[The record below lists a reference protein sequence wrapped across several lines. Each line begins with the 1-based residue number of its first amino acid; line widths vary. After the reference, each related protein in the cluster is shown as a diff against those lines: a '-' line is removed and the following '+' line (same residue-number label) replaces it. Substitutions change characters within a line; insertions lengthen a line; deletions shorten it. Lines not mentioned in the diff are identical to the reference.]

1 MKQEHQNLAMLIR
14 LAIDGELTTEQR
26 RELRTI
32 LRAQP
37 AAQDAVDFESKLQ
50 SAVEHAMLDYGEV
63 PEGLALRIQQILS
76 GESIADAT
84 NATVSLSDIES
95 PARKDVIGTINAESS
110 TGHAS
115 KRLIPSGLAAG
126 ILVLVTASI
135 VIGIVGNRNKQT
147 PPTLPGVVKV
157 AETIIENQRNT
168 DRNLEALKDWRK
180 VDTDS
185 IDRTLRSILGV
196 DRVYIPDLTTVG
208 CGLNEFRI
216 DTSWT
221 AGGSPVQLRYRCIQ
235 PDESVVPPSIR
246 IVPTKELDSIFAK
259 ELNAYTGYRIAT
271 DAYSIS
277 DIEHQGS
284 CYAWIKGDLAYFLW
298 VQKDHDGLNYALI
311 AGMPDGEIITLP

>member
-1 MKQEHQNLAMLIR
+1 MLIR

-37 AAQDAVDFESKLQ
+37 AAQDAVDFESKLR
-50 SAVEHAMLDYGEV
+50 SAVELAMLEYGEI
-63 PEGLALRIQQILS
+63 PDGLGLRIQQILS
-76 GESIADAT
+76 SESIPNAT
-84 NATVSLSDIES
+84 NETVSLSDIES
-95 PARKDVIGTINAESS
+95 PPQNDVIGTINADSPPER
-110 TGHAS
+110 HS

-135 VIGIVGNRNKQT
+135 LIGIVGNRNKQT
-147 PPTLPGVVKV
+147 SPTLPGVVKV
-157 AETIIENQRNT
+157 AATIIEDQRNT

-180 VDTDS
+180 VDTVS

-208 CGLNEFRI
+208 CRLDEFRI

-221 AGGSPVQLRYRCIQ
+221 AGGSPVQLRYRCIK
-235 PDESVVPPSIR
+235 PDESVVPPCIR
-246 IVPTKELDSIFAK
+246 IVPTKELDSVFAN
-259 ELNAYTGYRIAT
+259 ELDAHTGYRIAT
-271 DAYSIS
+271 NAYSIS
-277 DIEHQGS
+277 DVEHQGS
-284 CYAWIKGDLAYFLW
+284 CYAWVNGDLAYFLW
-298 VQKDHDGLNYALI
+298 VQKDHDGLNYAFI